1 MKKLKKV
8 IAICMVVLTLLTSVP
23 MMDLS
28 LVSKAFVLKD
38 DICSTVNANSNE
50 WAQRYAFWENACKE
64 NKSLCDTI
72 KYWGKVADVC
82 IDSAVSLGF
91 TLVPGYGSF
100 EWVDWA
106 LERGVDALELALYH
120 AVISDAKTSL
130 YIGQSFCNKGF
141 EKYMAYKNTYGEI
154 TDPVVAREI
163 YIYYNMGLAYH
174 TYANG
179 FYQKILNSFV
189 EERSNK
195 GLFYSKEICEVVF
208 NIALGSLSS
217 GLEKKFPKL
226 QKLADKKVF
235 EIDDL
240 IGLFTATEWKE
251 LFECMADELNETW
264 TRAEF
269 ESVIN
274 NITVNAN
281 KLFEASY
288 ANTKKSLTMS
298 YEASPF
304 YDTSKYKKSLQN
316 VILTGDQRKDLVN
329 VALSQVGYHEG
340 NNHSQITGTNS
351 SGNKNYTEYGYW
363 FGYYAMG
370 KNDGHFYAWCAM
382 FISWCARQAR
392 IPTSVIS
399 NAAYA
404 RADGSSKKGGY
415 SYFHMDYKNRGS
427 YTPQPGDL
435 IFFGNWDHVGIVYK
449 VVNGEVYT
457 IEGNNDNSVKI
468 TKYSL
473 TDPYIKCYGVP
484 KYTSSV
490 ASSILIYNTYLSNYF
505 SNRSFYTIG
514 SYKITAKSG
523 LNARSQPNANSTRLS
538 GWDYGTIVQVTA
550 TDGNWGYTSR
560 GWICLDY
567 AELVSGTT
575 SSYDS
580 TANYDVGN
588 YVVTTPS
595 GLNCRRGA
603 GTNYSVI
610 KTLTNGTHFS
620 VTETDGAWGYS
631 PEYGG
636 WLCLQYA
643 SYFSALIP
651 KLPVPTLPKLSTTT
665 SSEIGVGEVISFKW
679 DTVDAADIYNVKL
692 IDANTNK
699 EVQSTTVTGTNASFK
714 APYAGK
720 FNVSVSASNSQHTG
734 PAATLYGFTA
744 KAPTTVIFKDW
755 DGKVISTQEVAYGK
769 DATAPASPSRIG
781 HTFAKWDGSY
791 TTVRENQVVTATYTK
806 NKYKVTFCDYDG
818 AVISTQNVYYGDT
831 ATAPEYTAPTGY
843 SFLKWDTS
851 FDNITQETTVKAVI
865 SWSSLYPLEIS
876 TSSAVERNNKSY
888 IVTSIVN
895 NSPNAVNNARVI
907 AVLKTRENKLL
918 ATVQS
923 ENISLAKGEVKNL
936 TLTASYEGMASKAEI
951 FVVKA
956 DNENIP
962 LAKQLEKTVD
972 QGTAW
977 SAWST
982 STPPTNALQVESRT
996 EYRYRDKDYKSTT
1009 ASSLSGYTLYDSTT
1023 AYGSWGNWSS
1033 WQDASISKTDVR
1045 DVKTQEVTVPQ
1056 GYTQYRYSRLKS
1068 TSTTHNT
1075 FCSHAQRS
1083 GQSYTRQYT
1092 DWSTTRYPT
1101 KSSSTDWTCGYCGDF
1116 YTYVTQSNDPNGNY
1130 WYYTEESRWV
1140 DTSYKKTQYSYRTR
1154 TKTVTNHFWKWGDWS
1169 SWNLD
1174 ATSATSDREVEKR
1187 TTYRYLA
1194 NTTDNIE
1201 TTSGSFVERNGT
1213 VDKSHA
1219 NRQALLFVMD
1229 KNGTSQFVGQTIIA
1243 TDGSYAFKFK
1253 TKDEPTVTSGD
1264 YTVMLSIEGT
1274 SAAFELEPIK
1284 APVPEYE
1291 VKFVDYDGT
1300 VVSEQTVKKGEDA
1313 SVPAPLSREGY
1324 RFIGWDKSFTNIQG
1338 NTTLTAQYEIKTFD
1352 VVFVDEIND
1361 TSVVERYNYGD
1372 TLVVPEVTLND
1383 AYNFLGWDA
1392 VIDGKTKV
1400 TENMVV
1406 TAKVEKKM
1414 FTVDFLDFDGS
1425 ILESK
1430 SIEYGDAVAESV
1442 LLNRDNYV
1450 FISWSPSSDLNYV
1463 TEDIIVT
1470 PIFEYA
1476 ETVLAPTANITTG
1489 AYNDEL
1495 VVTLSTETEGAK
1507 IYYTTDGTV
1516 PNVPDI
1522 TFKAERNEFDL
1533 LEKSNGVLYTEPFTI
1548 DSSANLIYVAVK
1560 DGMNNSEISQ
1570 EVYAVN
1576 TDESGKKQHLV
1587 TVHCNI
1593 TDETKS
1599 YLVDDRAL
1607 LPEFNM
1613 DLDEN
1618 GYDLVG
1624 MYIDAEYKGVWDA
1637 DKDVVTGSMDIYL
1650 KWEKETYSVKFI
1662 GFDGKVISEQSVR
1675 YMEDAVVPEIT
1686 DVKGYVF
1693 KYWDT
1698 GYTSVTKDITV
1709 NAVYAPENEV
1719 TTVVLNKDALAFIEG
1734 QSEMLTATVKL
1745 GTDCEN
1751 EALIWQ
1757 SSDEDVV
1764 IVDDNGKITAVAV
1777 GTATIFAIC
1786 EDSGMS
1792 AQCEVTV
1799 DYKDPCAALGHKH
1812 EGKETA
1818 PTCTEK
1824 GYTTYTCSVCGD
1836 TYTANE
1842 KASLGHNMSE
1852 VIPILAP
1859 SCENEGQ
1866 NMIKC
1871 IRCEY
1876 SEIQQIEATGH
1887 CDNDGNNICDDCGKE
1902 LLTSSK
1908 CSCNCHKT
1916 GFMGIIWKIL
1926 KFFYKLFK
1934 INPVCECGVAHY

>member
-1 MKKLKKV
+1 MKKLTSILLTIVMLLSTIVFPVSTQKIYAQAAYTGNLTEADRNILEVVWNNMEDYLEFRNNAIDKADYYFKTVKQLLVGINIAEWTGSNVIGSIKAVLGDPSELISIAMNTTYQEFASAISYISIYVGKAYVDEGLDYLNEMYDLCLNGDISNPDTARKIYKYYLYGIALYRHGRGYWEPYYKKV
-8 IAICMVVLTLLTSVP
+8 QENGGTVGIMLNAICEDQWNRNSTAWIPGGSTG
-23 MMDLS
+23 
-28 LVSKAFVLKD
+28 LKLYD
-38 DICSTVNANSNE
+38 FFYNLGSNIPGTANSFASMFAE
-50 WAQRYAFWENACKE
+50 EFGKFSTTPLYLEQIE
-64 NKSLCDTI
+64 KSL
-72 KYWGKVADVC
+72 KVFDNV
-82 IDSAVSLGF
+82 
-91 TLVPGYGSF
+91 Y
-100 EWVDWA
+100 
-106 LERGVDALELALYH
+106 
-120 AVISDAKTSL
+120 
-130 YIGQSFCNKGF
+130 
-141 EKYMAYKNTYGEI
+141 
-154 TDPVVAREI
+154 
-163 YIYYNMGLAYH
+163 
-174 TYANG
+174 
-179 FYQKILNSFV
+179 
-189 EERSNK
+189 
-195 GLFYSKEICEVVF
+195 
-208 NIALGSLSS
+208 SLS
-217 GLEKKFPKL
+217 
-226 QKLADKKVF
+226 
-235 EIDDL
+235 
-240 IGLFTATEWKE
+240 
-251 LFECMADELNETW
+251 
-264 TRAEF
+264 
-269 ESVIN
+269 
-274 NITVNAN
+274 
-281 KLFEASY
+281 ASY
-288 ANTKKSLTMS
+288 PVSISYNNSSYYKSL
-298 YEASPF
+298 
-304 YDTSKYKKSLQN
+304 KYVK
-316 VILTGDQRKDLVN
+316 LTGNQRTDLVN

-340 NNHSQITGTNS
+340 NSTMQLNGKNTSGSQD
-351 SGNKNYTEYGYW
+351 YTEYAYW
-363 FGYYAMG
+363 FGTQVKGNSY
-370 KNDGHFYAWCAM
+370 GHYYAWCAM

-404 RADGSSKKGGY
+404 CADGSSKKGGY
-415 SYFHMDYKNRGS
+415 SYFHMDYNNRGA

-449 VVNGEVYT
+449 VANGKVYT
-457 IEGNNDNSVKI
+457 VEGNNDNSVK
-468 TKYSL
+468 KSSYSL
-473 TDPYIKCYGVP
+473 NSSYIKCYGVP
-484 KYTSSV
+484 KYTSSM
-490 ASSILIYNTYLSNYF
+490 ASSILIYNAYLSNYF
-505 SNRSFYTIG
+505 SNSSFYTTG
-514 SYKITAKSG
+514 SYIITAKSG
-523 LNARSQPNANSTRLS
+523 LNARSQPNANSTILS
-538 GWDYGTIVQVTA
+538 GWSYGTTVNVTA
-550 TDGNWGYTSR
+550 TKGNWGYTSR

-588 YVVTTPS
+588 YVVTTTA
-595 GLNCRRGA
+595 GLNCRKGV
-603 GTNYSVI
+603 GTSYAVI
-610 KTLTNGTHFS
+610 KALPYGTSFS
-620 VTETDGAWGYS
+620 VTQTDGAWGYC

-636 WLCLQYA
+636 WLCLNYA
-643 SYFSALIP
+643 MFTSTLTPSLPIP
-651 KLPVPTLPKLSTTT
+651 KTPILSTTT
-665 SSEIGVGEVISFKW
+665 KVAIGVNEMINVSW
-679 DTVDAADIYNVKL
+679 ENVDTATTYLVRL
-692 IDANTNK
+692 IDAKTGA
-699 EVQSTTVTGTNASFK
+699 EVKSQNVSSTNASLI
-714 APYAGK
+714 APYAGI
-720 FNVSVSASNSQHTG
+720 FNVSVSAKNSQHTSEE
-734 PAATLYGFTA
+734 ATLYGFNVKAPLTVTFKNWDGTTISAQTVTYGKDA
-744 KAPTTVIFKDW
+744 KAPT
-755 DGKVISTQEVAYGK
+755 A
-769 DATAPASPSRIG
+769 PSRVG
-781 HTFAKWDGSY
+781 HTFSKWDGDY
-791 TTVRENQVVTATYTK
+791 TAVREDCTITATYTK
-806 NKYKVTFCDYDG
+806 NKYTVTFCDYDG
-818 AVISTQNVYYGDT
+818 TVIDTQEVYYGDA
-831 ATAPEYTAPTGY
+831 ATAPAYEAPTGY
-843 SFLKWDTS
+843 SFVKWDSS
-851 FDNITQETTVKAVI
+851 FNNITKATTVKAVI
-865 SWSSLYPLEIS
+865 SWTSLYPLEIS

-895 NSPNAVNNARVI
+895 NSPHTVSDAKII
-907 AVLKTRENKLL
+907 AVIKTKENKLL
-918 ATVQS
+918 ATVES
-923 ENISLAKGEVKNL
+923 EKLTLAKGEVKNL
-936 TLTASYEGMASKAEI
+936 TLTASYDGMATKAEI

-956 DNENIP
+956 NDENIP
-962 LAKQLEKTVD
+962 LAKHFARDID

-982 STPPTNALQVESRT
+982 SIPPADALQTQSRT
-996 EYRYRDKDYKSTT
+996 EYRYRDKSFTT
-1009 ASSLSGYTLYDSTT
+1009 SASSSLSGWTKYDST
-1023 AYGSWGNWSS
+1023 YKLVWGAEQGPVSS
-1033 WQDASISKTDVR
+1033 NPGTSETRKSRSESIIA
-1045 DVKTQEVTVPQ
+1045 
-1056 GYTQYRYSRLKS
+1056 
-1068 TSTTHNT
+1068 STTHYYNYYRYAN
-1075 FCSHAQRS
+1075 SS
-1083 GQSYTRQYT
+1083 GSSGNSIKTGDYTNYEEINLT
-1092 DWSTTRYPT
+1092 YALTN
-1101 KSSSTDWTCGYCGDF
+1101 KSSTIGGDGVYGYKA
-1116 YTYVTQSNDPNGNY
+1116 YYNNSNYNTVSGNY
-1130 WYYTEESRWV
+1130 RTYWYLNESDKHTYKTVWYYT
-1140 DTSYKKTQYSYRTR
+1140 DA
-1154 TKTVTNHFWKWGDWS
+1154 TKVYTYYFYKWGDWS
-1169 SWNLD
+1169 SWSPNS
-1174 ATSATSDREVEKR
+1174 TSATSDREVETR

-1194 NTTDNIE
+1194 NTANNIE
-1201 TTSGSFVERNGT
+1201 TTAGVEINRNGI
-1213 VDKSHA
+1213 VDTSYA
-1219 NRQALLFVMD
+1219 NRQALLFVSD
-1229 KNGTSQFVGQTIIA
+1229 KSGATQFVGQTVIG

-1264 YTVMLSIEGT
+1264 YKVMLSIEGS

-1284 APVPEYE
+1284 APVPEYT

-1300 VVSEQTVKKGEDA
+1300 VVSEQTVKQGEDA

-1324 RFIGWDKSFTNIQG
+1324 RFIGWDNSYTNIQG
-1338 NTTLTAQYEIKTFD
+1338 NITINAQYEIKSFD

-1361 TSVVERYNYGD
+1361 TSVVEIYNYGD

-1383 AYNFLGWDA
+1383 AYNFLGWDV

-1406 TAKVEKKM
+1406 TAKFEKKM

-1576 TDESGKKQHLV
+1576 TDESGEKRHLV
-1587 TVHCNI
+1587 NVHYNI
-1593 TDETKS
+1593 TDETIS
-1599 YLVDDRAL
+1599 YLVDDGMP

-1618 GYDLVG
+1618 GYDLTG
-1624 MYIDAEYKGVWDA
+1624 MYKDSEYKNTWSA
-1637 DKDVVTGSMDIYL
+1637 DTDVVTDSTDIYL
-1650 KWEKETYSVKFI
+1650 KWEKETYLVKFI

-1686 DVKGYVF
+1686 SVKGYVF

-1709 NAVYAPENEV
+1709 KAVYAPENEV
-1719 TTVVLNKDALAFIEG
+1719 TTVVLNKDALTFIEG

-1745 GTDCEN
+1745 GTDSEN
-1751 EALIWQ
+1751 DALIWQ

-1777 GTATIFAIC
+1777 GTATIFAIS

-1812 EGKETA
+1812 EGKVTA

-1824 GYTTYTCSVCGD
+1824 GYTTYTCLVCGD

-1852 VIPILAP
+1852 MIPIFAP

-1902 LLTSSK
+1902 LLASSK

-1916 GFMGIIWKIL
+1916 GFMSFIWKIL
-1926 KFFYKLFK
+1926 RFFYKLFRMNK
-1934 INPVCECGVAHY
+1934 VCGCGVSHY